1 MSKRVK
7 IIIER
12 EVRPLG
18 GVPAPS
24 LPGVPAP
31 SAPGAPGAPGAP
43 APQKKFKV
51 KIQSARKN
59 LTGWDKFL
67 QKLKRIPGP
76 GKRLYAILS
85 AGVLAKGAKDAY
97 VNGYMHNG
105 YLRKGANGLITYIFE
120 EGIIDLV
127 PGIGEARWLLGL
139 FDDDETEGTYI
150 PDRYERGSGW
160 TEKK

>member
-1 MSKRVK
+1 MSKKIK

-12 EVRPLG
+12 EARPLG

-31 SAPGAPGAPGAP
+31 SAPGSTGVP

-51 KIQSARKN
+51 KIQSARKK
-59 LTGWDKFL
+59 LTSWDKFL
-67 QKLKRIPGP
+67 QKLKKIPGP
-76 GKRLYAILS
+76 GKRLYAIFS
-85 AGVLAKGAKDAY
+85 AGVLAKAAKDAY

-105 YLRKGANGLITYIFE
+105 YLRKGASGLMTYIFE
-120 EGIIDLV
+120 EGVIDLV
-127 PGIGEARWLLGL
+127 PGIGEAKWLLGL
-139 FDDDETEGTYI
+139 FDDDETEDTYI
-150 PDRYERGSGW
+150 PDRYKRGSGW

>member
-1 MSKRVK
+1 MSKGVK

-18 GVPAPS
+18 GVPVPS
-24 LPGVPAP
+24 RPGVPIP
-31 SAPGAPGAPGAP
+31 SATAPAGIP

-51 KIQSARKN
+51 KIRSARKK
-59 LTGWDKFL
+59 LSTWDKFL
-67 QKLKRIPGP
+67 QKLKKIPGP

-85 AGVLAKGAKDAY
+85 AGALGKAAKDAY

-105 YLRKGANGLITYIFE
+105 YLRKGAAGLMTYIFE

-127 PGIGEARWLLGL
+127 PGIGEAKWLLGL
-139 FDDDETEGTYI
+139 FDDDETEGTYL
-150 PDRYERGSGW
+150 PDRYKPNQGW

>member
-1 MSKRVK
+1 MSKKIK

-31 SAPGAPGAPGAP
+31 PTPGAPGVPV
-43 APQKKFKV
+43 PQRRFKV

-85 AGVLAKGAKDAY
+85 AGALAKAAKDAY
-97 VNGYMHNG
+97 INGYMHEG
-105 YLRKGANGLITYIFE
+105 YLRKGANGLMTYIFE

-127 PGIGEARWLLGL
+127 PGIGEAKWLLSL
-139 FDDDETEGTYI
+139 FDDETEGTYM

-160 TEKK
+160 IEKK